1 MPTTANSK
9 VGIFEAK
16 TRLAELVRQV
26 RSGESFVITQRGEP
40 AAQLVPIAPK
50 GRQGGRRIAEAIR
63 NLRGTPKIEG
73 VSHEELRSWIEEGRE

>member
-1 MPTTANSK
+1 MPAITHST

-40 AAQLVPIAPK
+40 AAQLVPLAPK
-50 GRQGGRRIAEAIR
+50 GRHASRRIAEAIR
-63 NLRGTPKIEG
+63 RLRETPKIEG